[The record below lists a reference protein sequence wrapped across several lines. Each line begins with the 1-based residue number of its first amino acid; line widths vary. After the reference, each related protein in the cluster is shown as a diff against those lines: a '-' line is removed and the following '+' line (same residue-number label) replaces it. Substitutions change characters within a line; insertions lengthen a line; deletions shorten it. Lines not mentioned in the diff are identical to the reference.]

1 MQISGKPVT
10 NCFVTAISERY
21 LRLEHLCS
29 RPIWDAREAY
39 EGGSNKESRRVEIAK
54 LLSTEV
60 MKSLEISFTLFQ
72 STLSF
77 ALVQV
82 SVVPPSRL
90 LVLIGQVP
98 IHIDSSDVCF

>member
-1 MQISGKPVT
+1 MVSLVTLASGGE
-10 NCFVTAISERY
+10 ERY

-60 MKSLEISFTLFQ
+60 TNVFMQ
-72 STLSF
+72 S
-77 ALVQV
+77 
-82 SVVPPSRL
+82 
-90 LVLIGQVP
+90 
-98 IHIDSSDVCF
+98 

>member
-1 MQISGKPVT
+1 LELLELREVEVARAMLRQTELMLSMKQEQPGTNISLPELR
-10 NCFVTAISERY
+10 FVLIRSIFPERY

-60 MKSLEISFTLFQ
+60 GMIEFLADYIKFI
-72 STLSF
+72 
-77 ALVQV
+77 
-82 SVVPPSRL
+82 
-90 LVLIGQVP
+90 
-98 IHIDSSDVCF
+98 

>member
-1 MQISGKPVT
+1 M
-10 NCFVTAISERY
+10 FAERY

-60 MKSLEISFTLFQ
+60 DFAGGISLS
-72 STLSF
+72 
-77 ALVQV
+77 
-82 SVVPPSRL
+82 
-90 LVLIGQVP
+90 
-98 IHIDSSDVCF
+98 